1 MKKDNKKKRMQALG
15 KEYEDAEASMMDP
28 NGSVSQVRDT
38 PEKPEDD
45 DEELATEINSQ
56 GETIAGDDQDGAT
69 TQDGKS
75 LAELQR

>member
-45 DEELATEINSQ
+45 DEELATEINS
-56 GETIAGDDQDGAT
+56 
-69 TQDGKS
+69 
-75 LAELQR
+75 